1 MINVFV
7 PPQLRGL
14 CDDRTS
20 LEIAGDTVRQLLRNL
35 HDQYPQL
42 AARLWD
48 GEKLLPGWM
57 VSIDGRV
64 PPNVM
69 SADISQAREVHFLPA
84 IGGG

>member
-1 MINVFV
+1 MTNVFV
-7 PPQLRGL
+7 PPQLQALIDGRPSVELPG
-14 CDDRTS
+14 
-20 LEIAGDTVRQLLRNL
+20 ETVRQLLRVM
-35 HDQYPQL
+35 HEKYPQL

-69 SADISQAREVHFLPA
+69 SAKLSQSREVHFLPA

>member
-1 MINVFV
+1 MPSVFV

-20 LEIAGDTVRQLLRNL
+20 LEFSGETPRQLLRQM
-35 HDQYPQL
+35 HEQYPRL

-69 SADISQAREVHFLPA
+69 SANLSQSRNVHFLPA